1 MLSRKGKIM
10 KIVFMGAT
18 KFSEAILLDLIS
30 KHFKM
35 EAIFTIP
42 QEFHISYSKDRL
54 KNYNYVGLRPI
65 AEKYKIR
72 FYEVDAVPGK
82 GIGDYYPTLQE
93 IEPDLILVMGWY
105 YMVPKRIRELAK
117 YGAWGIHA
125 SLLPKYAGGAPLVW
139 AIINGEKETGITLF
153 KLGDG
158 VDDGDIIDQKS
169 FPIELEDTIKEVYEK
184 AIEASKGVL
193 AKALSQIK
201 GIKPSPQSRSHI
213 KIYPQ
218 RRPEDGE
225 IDLKKTALEIY
236 NFVRAQSS
244 PYPGAFIKTVDGKRL
259 VIEKARIEDPIE
271 YMGEV
276 YG

>member
-1 MLSRKGKIM
+1 M

-42 QEFHISYSKDRL
+42 QKFHISYSKDRL

-201 GIKPSPQSRSHI
+201 GIKPRPQSRSHI